1 MRMVQMGRRNSLWLI
16 LSLAT
21 ALAFILTACG
31 ANSSSGSGTTSTG
44 TTPAPIATSS
54 PNSYGCPSNTVINT
68 ASPPAN
74 VVLKTS
80 NSNTMVTAHQGDVIE
95 IHLPFGQL
103 WNGPTASQ
111 GALQLQTPYG
121 YPSQTAS
128 SCIWRFTAQG
138 TGTTQ
143 LNFYGRAICK
153 KGQLCPQYVMSI
165 PFSIHVK

>member
-1 MRMVQMGRRNSLWLI
+1 MHKVQIDRRKSLWLI

-31 ANSSSGSGTTSTG
+31 ANSSSGSGSTSTG
-44 TTPAPIATSS
+44 TAPVPIATSTL
-54 PNSYGCPSNTVINT
+54 NSYGCPSNTVINT

-95 IHLPFGQL
+95 IQLPFGQL

-143 LNFYGRAICK
+143 LTFFGRAICK
-153 KGQLCPQYVMSI
+153 KGQLCPQYVISV
-165 PFSIHVK
+165 PFSVHVN

>member
-1 MRMVQMGRRNSLWLI
+1 MHMIQMGRRNSLWLI

-21 ALAFILTACG
+21 ALAFLLTACG
-31 ANSSSGSGTTSTG
+31 ANSSSGSSSTSTG
-44 TTPAPIATSS
+44 TTPAPIATST
-54 PNSYGCPSNTVINT
+54 PNSYGCPSNTVINA

-95 IHLPFGQL
+95 IQLPFGQL

-121 YPSQTAS
+121 YPSQTAK

-143 LNFYGRAICK
+143 LNFTGRAICK
-153 KGQLCPQYVMSI
+153 KGQMCPQYVISV
-165 PFSIHVK
+165 PFSIHVN